1 MKDTKDFQERYNRW
15 KNGERYWDI
24 RGVELPK
31 YDTGKYVTFEK
42 DDGSVYNVNP
52 NVASSSEIT
61 VTTPEVEIVGKKP
74 NFYGGSAFR
83 PNEAIHLFDKL
94 IGNTVG
100 RVMQPITKIPGA
112 MPVLRTLTPSNWVGT
127 IRTGVA
133 PWSEN
138 NPGFGTSEN
147 DQALNSL
154 FNYGVSPAMS
164 KLPIYNVSFYK
175 TPLLNLQFLRAVNNF
190 NKQFAD
196 KTYILDNLR
205 RSIGELP
212 DTQISSIYKNAY
224 KNLDHETG
232 QVIRDWH
239 FIKNSGRY
247 GINNYEKPVVFYQ
260 GTPFGGHSVV
270 DSKLSN
276 ATIGGA
282 SAIGEKGNF
291 TTTDL
296 NAAYNYADGDI
307 FNYNPITQSPYDK
320 LLNLKKLR
328 DYGDLRPYEHEAQP
342 MIYPFYIRTT
352 NPMNFDFEGNAW
364 SKYPHPEQLGR
375 IWKLRT
381 QHIKRL
387 PNGQYHT
394 VPNTETFINFRDVIN
409 RVSQLKK
416 QGYSSGRK
424 VKDAYDATPTNL
436 RTIPMR
442 KYDAATNRYTDLLDD
457 IKGIVELSSR
467 RIKPTTNGVVE
478 QAFNHNADGLFINNV
493 VDAAQKD
500 NYAINEFVFRNS
512 NQAKLA
518 NPFVLNDNGD
528 LISILKRDD
537 FTNPDIRYNYG
548 KEGYPV
554 KINLPKYGGGKIGGF
569 VHRMGPLIYQGLVSR
584 GVKNINAA
592 YANLMRQISHESGYG
607 TSGISRQHNY
617 GGIKIPGSNSY
628 RKFKSD
634 RDFVDYYLNL
644 MTSRYRNAI
653 DAKDLNGF
661 VNELGSKGY
670 FRGQTAAQYL
680 GKLNTL
686 KSLDRAVAQDLANR
700 RDFYN
705 QTTGIQQ
712 NPETNEPE
720 FVQPIPKKQ
729 QSIEVP
735 YLDPQKLGTI
745 TFPVNQPI
753 IDIRTILPKL
763 KPMVYQY
770 WKSDESFDHGKSGIH
785 INPANRGKFNATK
798 KRTGKTTKEL
808 THSKNPLTRKRAIF
822 ALNASK
828 WNKK

>member
-1 MKDTKDFQERYNRW
+1 MKDVKDFQERYNRW

-24 RGVELPK
+24 RGVKLPK
-31 YDTGKYVTFEK
+31 YDTGKYVTVEK

-52 NVASSSEIT
+52 NVANSSEIT
-61 VTTPEVEIVGKKP
+61 VTTPEVVVYGKNP

-100 RVMQPITKIPGA
+100 KLMQPITKIPGA

-133 PWSEN
+133 PWNEN
-138 NPGFGTSEN
+138 NEGFGTSEN

-154 FNYGVSPAMS
+154 FNYGVSPALG
-164 KLPIYNVSFYK
+164 KLPTGNGLFYK
-175 TPLLNLQFLRAVNNF
+175 TPLLNLQFLRAINRF
-190 NKQFAD
+190 NKQLAD

-260 GTPFGGHSVV
+260 GTLDGGHSVV
-270 DSKLSN
+270 NSKLLN

-282 SAIGEKGNF
+282 AALGEKGNF

-296 NAAYNYADGDI
+296 NAAYNYAGRHI
-307 FNYNPITQSPYDK
+307 LNHNPITQSQYDK

-328 DYGDLRPYEHEAQP
+328 DYGDLRPYEHETEP

-352 NPMNFDFEGNAW
+352 SPMNFDFEGNSW

-375 IWKLRT
+375 VWKLRT
-381 QHIKRL
+381 ENSKRL
-387 PNGQYHT
+387 PNGNYHT
-394 VPNTETFINFRDVIN
+394 VYNTENFTNLRNVIN
-409 RVSQLKK
+409 KVSQLKK
-416 QGYSSGRK
+416 QGYSSGYK
-424 VKDAYDATPTNL
+424 VKDIFDTKPTNL
-436 RTIPMR
+436 RSIPQR
-442 KYDAATNRYTDLLDD
+442 KYDAATNRYTDLLDNV
-457 IKGIVELSSR
+457 KGIVELSSR

-493 VDAAQKD
+493 IDAAQKD

-537 FTNPDIRYNYG
+537 FTNPDIRYN
-548 KEGYPV
+548 
-554 KINLPKYGGGKIGGF
+554 
-569 VHRMGPLIYQGLVSR
+569 
-584 GVKNINAA
+584 
-592 YANLMRQISHESGYG
+592 
-607 TSGISRQHNY
+607 
-617 GGIKIPGSNSY
+617 
-628 RKFKSD
+628 
-634 RDFVDYYLNL
+634 
-644 MTSRYRNAI
+644 
-653 DAKDLNGF
+653 
-661 VNELGSKGY
+661 
-670 FRGQTAAQYL
+670 
-680 GKLNTL
+680 
-686 KSLDRAVAQDLANR
+686 
-700 RDFYN
+700 
-705 QTTGIQQ
+705 
-712 NPETNEPE
+712 
-720 FVQPIPKKQ
+720 
-729 QSIEVP
+729 
-735 YLDPQKLGTI
+735 
-745 TFPVNQPI
+745 
-753 IDIRTILPKL
+753 
-763 KPMVYQY
+763 
-770 WKSDESFDHGKSGIH
+770 HGKSGIH